1 MNQPRLAAPPCIRAS
16 SGAPGSMRM
25 MSCSLHAGHHSSRHG
40 REDLHAISNVRYDLR
55 WRSFCQSCLKFLHR
69 LSACFL
75 HWQSFLRLCRLCT
88 IRNADCKSS
97 YEKSHV
103 FIFMHFIV
111 KLTWLCR
118 RPFTWSWLETDE
130 MRLETYFAPEISSYS
145 LVSSR
150 SLAFFSQTRLWC
162 LPLYGRYC
170 KQSTYCPNHCIYCTF
185 WTSGGLLLCT
195 CSAFPPVIRCNKGT
209 VKQSAADLCAV
220 ASFSPAFTFL
230 IPLIPSLHTF
240 FISFAPLTLF
250 LPAVA
255 EPESQRLRELRQPQR
270 HKGTGAIYCGWLWL

>member
-1 MNQPRLAAPPCIRAS
+1 
-16 SGAPGSMRM
+16 
-25 MSCSLHAGHHSSRHG
+25 
-40 REDLHAISNVRYDLR
+40 
-55 WRSFCQSCLKFLHR
+55 
-69 LSACFL
+69 
-75 HWQSFLRLCRLCT
+75 
-88 IRNADCKSS
+88 
-97 YEKSHV
+97 
-103 FIFMHFIV
+103 
-111 KLTWLCR
+111 
-118 RPFTWSWLETDE
+118 